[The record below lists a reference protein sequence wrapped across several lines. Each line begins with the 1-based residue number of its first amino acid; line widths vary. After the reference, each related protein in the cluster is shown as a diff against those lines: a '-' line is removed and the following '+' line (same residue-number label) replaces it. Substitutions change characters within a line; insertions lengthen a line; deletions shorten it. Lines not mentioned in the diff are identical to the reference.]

1 MKNTICS
8 SLPVFMLLICLFFTN
23 CGLYAPA
30 STGNSSAYMARP
42 WYDDEPAE
50 SLQVGGRINKGA
62 TYNLNEKNR
71 FGDVEIHY
79 ARVFK
84 NGHIAVGG
92 GAFWGNYKVAY
103 PQYGQLNGD
112 KPYHGTILRGEV
124 GVHLMPLMSSIMGG
138 RVRSNSNYESTSGI
152 AYSWATENGAYLK
165 FREARFDTLNRANN
179 NISNIS
185 QNLHTLS
192 FFEEKRFRLENEDIL
207 GFRLTTGMTFE
218 TGSLDAVS
226 DMQINGTLFY
236 THKRFT
242 VFGQVGTSFAF
253 NGDNK
258 YNPRLSLG
266 LNAQLWDFKK
276 GK

>member
-8 SLPVFMLLICLFFTN
+8 SLPVLLLLICLFFTN
-23 CGLYAPA
+23 CSLYNPA

-50 SLQVGGRINKGA
+50 SLQVGARISKGA

-71 FGDVEIHY
+71 FGEAEIQY

-103 PQYGQLNGD
+103 PRYPQFNGD
-112 KPYHGTILRGEV
+112 KAYNGTILRGEL
-124 GVHLMPLMSSIMGG
+124 GLHLMPMMSSIMGG
-138 RVRSNSNYESTSGI
+138 RVRSNSSFESTTGI
-152 AYSWATENGAYLK
+152 GYSWATEKGAYLK
-165 FREARFDTLNRANN
+165 FREVRFDTVNRYTNQ
-179 NISNIS
+179 ISYIS

-192 FFEEKRFRLENEDIL
+192 FFSESRVKLENEDIV
-207 GFRLTTGMTFE
+207 GGRATYGMTFE
-218 TGSLDAVS
+218 TGQLDAVS
-226 DMQINGTLFY
+226 DMQFNGTLFY

-242 VFGQVGTSFAF
+242 VFGQVGASLAF